1 MREEISI
8 ITISKDDP
16 TGLRLTLNS
25 VGGLNQVRHILVVQ
39 DESGASQALLPPGS
53 LLVQD
58 HGRGIA
64 QAFNQGLRHATGEAV
79 IFLNGGDRLVDPT
92 WVERSLDLLAR
103 HPSVDIL
110 TADAVFESPLIGPY
124 HYKTARLGSDHTLRI
139 GLGMPCSHQAM
150 VVRRTC
156 FDRIGFFDDT
166 YTVAMDYEWLCRW
179 VRQTAQ
185 RGRIL
190 SVAGPPVVRVDGTGL
205 SIQREP
211 DCLREC
217 FWALY
222 RHRLLLSWPLID
234 YGNRLTR
241 FLGRYILTRLGLD
254 PVVAWVKAAL
264 HSPV

>member
-1 MREEISI
+1 MEMSI

-16 TGLRLTLNS
+16 AGLQLTLKS
-25 VGGLNQVRHILVVQ
+25 VQGLPRVQHILVVR
-39 DESGASQALLPPGS
+39 DETGASQALLEPGQGI
-53 LLVQD
+53 LVQD
-58 HGRGIA
+58 EGQGIA
-64 QAFNQGLRHATGEAV
+64 HAFNLGLHHATGDAV

-92 WVERSLDLLAR
+92 WVERSLDLLAQ

-124 HYKTARLGSDHTLRI
+124 RYKTAPLNKVHPLRI
-139 GLGMPCSHQAM
+139 GMGMPCSHQAI

-156 FDRIGFFDDT
+156 FDRIGPFDET

-179 VRQTAQ
+179 VKQTSQ
-185 RGRIL
+185 PGRIL

-217 FWALY
+217 WRALQ
-222 RHRLLLSWPLID
+222 RHRLLLGWPLMD
-234 YGNRLTR
+234 YGNRLGR
-241 FLGRYILTRLGLD
+241 FLGRYALTHLGLD
-254 PVVAWVKAAL
+254 WVVAWVKSAL
-264 HSPV
+264 HNLA